1 MLLNEGGMERAVA
14 RAHVPHSGDSPKT
27 PASPR
32 RDRGERVRPLRRP
45 PTPRPAAWVIVV
57 VVVALVPLLA
67 ATWTF
72 GRTYRTSEIGQVD
85 ARLAATAGS
94 VAASVEAA
102 GERASRVAVSS
113 ARSPKLQ
120 RALLRGRTRR
130 LAPRPSQGDVHLQA
144 APGSRASPV
153 PRASVS
159 RTALVRAGSRVIGHV
174 TAWVSL
180 PEILSRLS
188 AQTGVEAVAL
198 VDGRV
203 AAGRL
208 RGSSLLVAADAP
220 AGVRLGRSRYR
231 VLRRPLGHGVGAAL
245 IVPYSKI
252 EHSVFHR
259 QLPTVAAGAVTLVA
273 LGLLAALTMPWL
285 ASRRA
290 RADADDWRR
299 PVALVGDVAVAAH
312 DPEALLP
319 VILETALV
327 ATDADGGAIVWEGAE
342 IASLGDTTRPRRTL
356 ALPLGDESRP
366 EAGQLLL
373 YRRQHSFSARDKEMA
388 ESLVA
393 QGRIALENARLHD
406 VVRRQAQTD
415 ELTELANRRRFMDGL
430 AQEIARSGRLRTP
443 LSLVL
448 FDLDRFK
455 RVNDLCGH
463 QVGDRVLRRTADAVR
478 KRIRATDLAARIG
491 GEEFAVVLPGSD
503 ASGAAAFA
511 DYLRRDIQR
520 EVVVEALRRPI
531 TASFGVAQYQDGMSI
546 ETLVGAA
553 DRALYEAK
561 AAGRNRVCTA
571 DIDPDS
577 APM

>member
-1 MLLNEGGMERAVA
+1 ML
-14 RAHVPHSGDSPKT
+14 
-27 PASPR
+27 
-32 RDRGERVRPLRRP
+32 
-45 PTPRPAAWVIVV
+45 

-72 GRTYRTSEIGQVD
+72 GRSYRTSEIGQVD
-85 ARLAATAGS
+85 VRLAATAGS
-94 VAASVEAA
+94 VAANVEAA
-102 GERASRVAVSS
+102 GRRTSRVAVSL

-120 RALLRGRTRR
+120 RALLRGRTT
-130 LAPRPSQGDVHLQA
+130 RPSQGDVHVQA
-144 APGSRASPV
+144 GPGSPAGPV

-180 PEILSRLS
+180 PDLLSRLS
-188 AQTGVEAVAL
+188 TKAGVEAVAL

-208 RGSSLLVAADAP
+208 RGSSLLVAADTP
-220 AGVRLGRSRYR
+220 AGVRLGSSRYR
-231 VLRRPLGHGVGAAL
+231 VLRKPLGHGVGVAL

-259 QLPTVAAGAVTLVA
+259 ELPTVAAGAVTLVA
-273 LGLLAALTMPWL
+273 LGLLAALTLPWL
-285 ASRRA
+285 TSLRT
-290 RADADDWRR
+290 RADAGDWRR
-299 PVALVGDVAVAAH
+299 PLTLVGDVAVAAH

-327 ATDADGGAIVWEGAE
+327 ATDADGGAIVWEGHE
-342 IASLGDTTRPRRTL
+342 IASLGETSHPRRTL
-356 ALPLGDESRP
+356 ALPLGDESHP
-366 EAGQLLL
+366 DAGQLLL
-373 YRRQHSFSARDKEMA
+373 YRRQHSFSARDEEVA

-415 ELTELANRRRFMDGL
+415 ELTDLANRRRFMSGL
-430 AQEIARSGRLRTP
+430 AQEIARTSRLHTP

-455 RVNDLCGH
+455 RVNDRCGH

-478 KRIRATDLAARIG
+478 MRIRATDLAARIG
-491 GEEFAVVLPGSD
+491 GEEFAIVLPGSD
-503 ASGAAAFA
+503 ASGAATFA

-520 EVVVEALRRPI
+520 EVVVEGHRRPI
-531 TASFGVAQYQDGMSI
+531 TASFGVAQYQGGMSI

-553 DRALYEAK
+553 DRALYDAK

-571 DIDPDS
+571 DINPDS
-577 APM
+577 ARAPM